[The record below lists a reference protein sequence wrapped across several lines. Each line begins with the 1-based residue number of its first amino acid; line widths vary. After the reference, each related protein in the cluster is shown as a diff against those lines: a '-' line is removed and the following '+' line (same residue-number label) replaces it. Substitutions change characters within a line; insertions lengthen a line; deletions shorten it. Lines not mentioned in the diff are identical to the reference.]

1 MTLDDGQLGRAWE
14 LAEGFVRDGSLE
26 TAGLGIATSAG
37 TTSRLFAAAGQPEL
51 TDRHL
56 FLLASI
62 SKPITGLAIMR
73 LVEQGRLTLS
83 QPIQQIIPEF
93 AAPGKPDVTAWHL
106 MTHTSGLPDLAWER
120 AGQDDYTEAAL
131 LAQSYRAV
139 PRFWPGAHWQY
150 NTLTFFLLGQLVER
164 LDGRPLETFL
174 REEILGPIGVSGIGL
189 DPATLDRPA
198 VTPQGIAPSGLMT
211 AEQAMQVMIGA
222 AMPGAGFW
230 SDMASLLGLGQAL
243 LRDARDGQA
252 RVLARPTLELMTTL
266 HTEGIPKYEV
276 PSTTDGRYGLTW
288 HKPTTLRERTL
299 PGSAGAFNHS
309 GATGTV
315 LWVDP
320 DADLAVVFLT
330 NHWGIGDD
338 YWSRCLQA
346 VYAAWRP

>member
-1 MTLDDGQLGRAWE
+1 VTLDDNRLERAWA
-14 LAEGFVRDGSLE
+14 LAEAFVGDGSLE

-37 TTSRLFAAAGQPEL
+37 MTSRLFSAEGKPGL

-73 LVEQGRLTLS
+73 LVEQGKLVLS

-93 AAPGKPDVTAWHL
+93 AAPGKPDLTPWHL
-106 MTHTSGLPDLAWER
+106 MTHTSGLPDLPWER
-120 AGQDDYTEAAL
+120 AGQDDFTEAAL
-131 LAQSYRAV
+131 LAHSYRAV
-139 PRFWPGAHWQY
+139 PQFRPGTHWQY
-150 NTLTFFLLGQLVER
+150 NTLTFYLLGELVER

-174 REEILGPIGVSGIGL
+174 REAVLGPIGVSGIGL
-189 DPATLDRPA
+189 NPATLDGPA
-198 VTPQGIAPSGLMT
+198 VTPRGLSPSASFT
-211 AEQAMQVMIGA
+211 AEQAMQIMIGA

-252 RVLARPTLELMTTL
+252 RVLAQPTLDLMTTL
-266 HTEGIPKYEV
+266 HTEGIPKYEL
-276 PSTTDGRYGLTW
+276 PATTDGRYGLTW
-288 HKPTTLRERTL
+288 HKPTTLRERTM
-299 PGSAGAFNHS
+299 PGSASAFNHS

-320 DADLAVVFLT
+320 QADLAVVFLT

-346 VYAAWRP
+346 VYAAWRR

>member
-1 MTLDDGQLGRAWE
+1 MTLDEGRLEQAWA
-14 LAEGFVRDGSLE
+14 LARSYVESGPLE
-26 TAGLGIATSAG
+26 TAGLGIASSDEQ
-37 TTSRLFAAAGQPEL
+37 TSRLFSAEGQPDL
-51 TDRHL
+51 IDQHL

-73 LVEQGRLTLS
+73 LVEQGKLVLS
-83 QPIQQIIPEF
+83 QPIQQILPEF

-106 MTHTSGLPDLAWER
+106 MTHTSGLPDLPWER
-120 AGQDDYTEAAL
+120 AGQDDYTAAAL
-131 LAQSYRAV
+131 IDRAYRAV
-139 PRFWPGAHWQY
+139 PQFRPGAAWQY
-150 NTLTFFLLGQLVER
+150 NTLTFYLLGQLIER
-164 LDGRPLETFL
+164 LDGRSLDAFL
-174 REEILGPIGVSGIGL
+174 KEEVLGPLGISGIGL
-189 DPATLDRPA
+189 DPATLDGPV
-198 VTPQGIAPSGLMT
+198 VTTRGLSPGPDVPD
-211 AEQAMQVMIGA
+211 EQAMRIIVGA

-243 LRDARDGQA
+243 LRDALDGRA
-252 RVLARPTLELMTTL
+252 RVLAGPTLDLMTSL
-266 HTEGIPKYEV
+266 HTKGVPKYEL

-299 PGSAGAFNHS
+299 PGSPRAFSHS

-320 DADLAVVFLT
+320 EVDLAVVFLT